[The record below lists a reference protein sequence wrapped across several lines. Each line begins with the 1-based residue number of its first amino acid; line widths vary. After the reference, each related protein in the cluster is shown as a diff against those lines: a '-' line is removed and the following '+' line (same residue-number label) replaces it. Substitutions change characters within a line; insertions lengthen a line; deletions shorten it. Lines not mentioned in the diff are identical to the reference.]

1 MRSRE
6 EPENLMYL
14 QAIHMQP
21 RMGMVLAS
29 LAPLVPTATRLL
41 NCFALQAFLFA
52 TISSRA
58 SVQTAGFQ

>member
-1 MRSRE
+1 
-6 EPENLMYL
+6 MYL